1 MKRITT
7 HIQFCLLAIIVIFTA
22 SCSKEKLSDVMSTEN
37 LPNVSLALDNRIDI
51 GKGNNFTLDHSELT
65 VPVTIN
71 FSGTSPKAFNVQITT
86 NTDTI
91 AKLVENGTLPVNTVA
106 LEEGTFTF
114 PPVVDVAFG
123 VNSMTFNLQIS
134 RSFLEKKHG
143 KNVAI
148 AVKMT
153 DPAKGNTIAPAKN
166 ATVIVI
172 NTAEL
177 IAADAVHYVSF
188 SNPGGNEFL
197 VTKATNYTLGSQDI
211 IIPIPLGLSGEPG
224 QEFTVD
230 VVSKPDTV
238 TTLINNGTLENTV
251 LFDSKS
257 YGVPNPKVRFTA
269 GKGNATFDLTVRL
282 VDLLAEK
289 GKNVAFAL
297 TLKDPSKFQL
307 SQTNKTI
314 IVIIN
319 PHDFSRPYNG
329 VPFVISGTVDKTS
342 NPIYAASYDFGGEGV
357 AYHDDDRKEGSS
369 VFRSPDNVDV
379 AQNSPSSAIGWTKT
393 EEWLTYSV
401 IVEETGEYEMN
412 MLLGS
417 NNSNG
422 RYSVFF
428 DKTNVSGI
436 LAVTSTGSH
445 GNYQPHLS
453 TVQLTKGRHIMKIFW
468 DNGNHDYNGV
478 IFTRKK

>member
-7 HIQFCLLAIIVIFTA
+7 HMQFCLLAIIVIFTA
-22 SCSKEKLSDVMSTEN
+22 SCRKEKLSDVMSAEN
-37 LPNVSLALDNRIDI
+37 LPNVSLALENRIDI
-51 GKGNNFTLDHSELT
+51 GNGNNFTLDNSELT

-71 FSGTSPKAFNVQITT
+71 FSGTSPKAFNVQIKT

-91 AKLVENGTLPVNTVA
+91 ARLVQNGTLPVNTVA

-114 PPVVDVAFG
+114 PPVVDIAFG
-123 VNSMTFNLQIS
+123 VNSITFNLRIS

-148 AVKMT
+148 AVKMN

-166 ATVIVI
+166 STVIVI
-172 NTAEL
+172 KTADL
-177 IAADAVHYVSF
+177 IAADAVHYISF

-211 IIPIPLGLSGEPG
+211 SIPIPLGLSGEAG

-238 TTLINNGTLENTV
+238 TTLINNGTLKNTI

-257 YGVPNPKVRFTA
+257 YGIPNPRVRFAA
-269 GKGNATFDLTVRL
+269 GKSNATLDLTVRL

-289 GKNVAFAL
+289 GKNVAIAL
-297 TLKDPSKFQL
+297 TLKNPSKFQL
-307 SQTNKTI
+307 SLTRKTI
-314 IVIIN
+314 IVIID
-319 PHDFSRPYNG
+319 PHDFSRPFNG
-329 VPFVISGTVDKTS
+329 VPFVISGAVDKAS
-342 NPIYAASYDFGGEGV
+342 APIYAGSYDLGGEGV
-357 AYHDDDRKEGSS
+357 AYHDDGNKDGSS
-369 VFRSPDNVDV
+369 VFRSPDNVD
-379 AQNSPSSAIGWTKT
+379 AAENSPSTAIGWTNT
-393 EEWLTYSV
+393 GEWLTYSV
-401 IVEETGEYEMN
+401 LVEETGEYEMN

-428 DKTNVSGI
+428 DNLNVSGI
-436 LAVTSTGSH
+436 LAVTSTGSY

-453 TVQLTKGRHIMKIFW
+453 TVQLRKGRHIMKIFW
-468 DNGNHDYNGV
+468 DNGSHDYKGV

>member
-7 HIQFCLLAIIVIFTA
+7 HIQCCLLAIIVIFTA

-37 LPNVSLALDNRIDI
+37 LPNVSLALDDRIDI
-51 GKGNNFTLDHSELT
+51 GNGNNFTLDHSELT

-71 FSGTSPKAFNVQITT
+71 FSGTTPKAFNVQITT
-86 NTDTI
+86 NTDTVT
-91 AKLVENGTLPVNTVA
+91 KLVANGSLPVNTVA

-114 PPVVDVAFG
+114 PPVVDIAFG
-123 VNSMTFNLQIS
+123 VNSVTFNLQIS

-143 KNVAI
+143 KNVAVAI
-148 AVKMT
+148 KMN
-153 DPAKGNTIAPAKN
+153 DPAKGNTIAPGKN
-166 ATVIVI
+166 ATVILI
-172 NTAEL
+172 KTADL

-197 VTKATNYTLGSQDI
+197 VTKTTNYTLGSQDI
-211 IIPIPLGLSGEPG
+211 IIPVSLGLSGEPG

-230 VVSKPDTV
+230 VLSKPDTV
-238 TTLINNGTLENTV
+238 TTLINNGTLTNTV

-257 YGVPNPKVRFTA
+257 YSVPNPKVRFTA
-269 GKGNATFDLTVRL
+269 GKGSAIFDLRVRL
-282 VDLLAEK
+282 VDLLAQK

-297 TLKDPSKFQL
+297 TLKNPSKFQL
-307 SQTNKTI
+307 SQTKKTI
-314 IVIIN
+314 IVVIN

-329 VPFVISGTVDKTS
+329 VPFVISGTINKASDH
-342 NPIYAASYDFGGEGV
+342 IYAASYDLGGEGV
-357 AYHDDDRKEGSS
+357 AYHDDGNKDGSS

-379 AQNSPSSAIGWTKT
+379 AQNSPTSAIGWTNSG
-393 EEWLTYSV
+393 EWLTYSV

-417 NNSNG
+417 NNDNG

-428 DKTNVSGI
+428 DNTNVSGI
-436 LAVTSTGSH
+436 LAVTSTGSY

-453 TVQLTKGRHIMKIFW
+453 TVQLTKGRHIMKVFW
-468 DNGNHDYNGV
+468 DNGSHDYNGV